1 MRQRIKRTRAILFAA
16 LLLCTT
22 LWLPAMGGYFNSAAN
37 GHVCDHGYYTFGDK
51 KLYHGVGTYEPYPI
65 LGFWINSALTNTS
78 ASETQFNYEDLIA
91 LAAMDW
97 RDNTKSSV
105 GVETPINLRYMAK
118 RLEANIEFWKS
129 TDLRPG
135 VLGQTQHYKA
145 TSHLIELNA
154 DGSLKDH
161 YMWSKIELNT
171 DLLNSG
177 YSKNKTQRKVTI
189 AHELGHAFG
198 LSHRNNA
205 PSSIMCQ
212 YLGGTRTATYPSYSD
227 CMAINH
233 LYPEP
238 KNPT

>member
-1 MRQRIKRTRAILFAA
+1 MHKRVKRTMVILFAA
-16 LLLCTT
+16 LLLSTA
-22 LWLPAMGGYFNSAAN
+22 LWIPAVGGYFNYDAG
-37 GHVCDHGYYTFGDK
+37 GHVCDHGYYTLGDK
-51 KLYHGVGTYEPYPI
+51 KLFHGVGTYEPYPI
-65 LGFWINSALTNTS
+65 IGFWIDSALANTS

-91 LAAMDW
+91 LAVMDW
-97 RDNTKSSV
+97 RDNTQSRV
-105 GVETPINLRYMAK
+105 GVETPINLRCMAK
-118 RLEANIEFWKS
+118 RLEANIEFWKN

-135 VLGQTQHYKA
+135 VLGQTQHYKG
-145 TSHLIELNA
+145 TSHFVEIKS

-171 DLLNSG
+171 DLLNNG
-177 YSKNKTQRKVTI
+177 YSQNTIQRKVTI

>member
-1 MRQRIKRTRAILFAA
+1 M
-16 LLLCTT
+16 
-22 LWLPAMGGYFNSAAN
+22 
-37 GHVCDHGYYTFGDK
+37 
-51 KLYHGVGTYEPYPI
+51 GTYEPYPI
-65 LGFWINSALTNTS
+65 LGFWIDSALTNTS

-97 RDNTKSSV
+97 RDNTKSNV

-118 RLEANIEFWKS
+118 RLEANIEFWKN

-177 YSKNKTQRKVTI
+177 YSKNTTQRKVTI